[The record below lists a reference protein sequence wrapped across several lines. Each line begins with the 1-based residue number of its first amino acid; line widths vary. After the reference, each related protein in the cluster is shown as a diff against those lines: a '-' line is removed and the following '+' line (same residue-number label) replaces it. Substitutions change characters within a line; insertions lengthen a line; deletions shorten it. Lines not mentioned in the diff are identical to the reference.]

1 MNVTEVSIYCM
12 LQLLENMTYESC
24 VRGTGVRCTFCMS
37 HIHFVLT
44 TGESDFQKT
53 HRVKVNS
60 ENTGSV
66 FL

>member
-1 MNVTEVSIYCM
+1 MDVTEVSIYCM

-24 VRGTGVRCTFCMS
+24 IRGTGGCMS

-44 TGESDFQKT
+44 IGESDIQKT

-60 ENTGSV
+60 ENTESV